1 MHKCVYA
8 YQLCQSCKV
17 DDCPVWC
24 LFLLSA
30 DSRVKLWDVR
40 RASGCLITLDQ
51 HNGEKSQAV
60 ESGNEDCMNLEVWQ
74 LVELYIEVV

>member
-1 MHKCVYA
+1 MRSTVTI
-8 YQLCQSCKV
+8 
-17 DDCPVWC
+17 PVIYVSVT
-24 LFLLSA
+24 FISFSA

-60 ESGNEDCMNLEVWQ
+60 ESGNEECINSFLN
-74 LVELYIEVV
+74 